1 MGASRYFKV
10 MTLGLGVVAGGGLAA
25 TDAMAQQRNC
35 IDTLAGM
42 PEYSRMVTAV
52 TMAHMV
58 TDLRLTQ
65 NITIFAPNNAAIE
78 AVNPMLRDRIF
89 PRDESGAREADPVLA
104 AAAINT
110 HVVQGRLPAAALAPT
125 MRVTSAAGTP
135 LTFNRDGNVTTVTAA
150 EGVSARVVQ
159 GDIAC
164 SNGVIHSID
173 RVLLR

>member
-1 MGASRYFKV
+1 MRASQYFKV
-10 MTLGLGVVAGGGLAA
+10 MTLGLGVVAGSGLAA

-42 PEYSRMVTAV
+42 PEYSRMITAV

-65 NITIFAPNNAAIE
+65 NITIFAPSNAAIE
-78 AVNPMLRDRIF
+78 AVNLVLRDRIF

-104 AAAINT
+104 AAAINA
-110 HVVQGRLPAAALAPT
+110 HVVQGRLPAAALAPN

-164 SNGVIHSID
+164 SNGVIHGID